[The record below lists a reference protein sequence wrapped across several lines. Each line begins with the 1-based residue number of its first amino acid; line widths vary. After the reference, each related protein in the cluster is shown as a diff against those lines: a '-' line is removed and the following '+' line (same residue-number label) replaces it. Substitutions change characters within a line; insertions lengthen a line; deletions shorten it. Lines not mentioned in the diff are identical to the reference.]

1 MILFDLKIKN
11 INIINIMKLRH
22 FIFAAIAFIACAAC
36 QEKNITPEVPVQDQ
50 EVYTVQLGFGGE
62 WDVTYE
68 PLTRGNDNNDLY
80 GIQVYSAP
88 VDEDNTSTTW
98 SHYAYALYDD
108 VSNVSIS
115 LLKGFKY
122 KFEASM
128 VVDGKNKLKLYSEG
142 YSSPFFKNGSN
153 YSPLNVTNGFIYS
166 STNYLSTGQSYS
178 LEGLCSGVTYLKGGH
193 DSYDH
198 PNTERYYGIFEDYVP
213 EESSN
218 DKVKI
223 HMKRTSFGAKFIA
236 QGKLATAGQL
246 EINMKEAPV
255 IILDLTQEKQHDDI
269 YTFRYVKDA
278 YDYQT
283 GNYEEDIDVSI
294 NWYYQTEDGST
305 VTVPLGTHK
314 ITYKRNATTV
324 VKINLENTN
333 IDGGIGFELTE
344 TGAMEVVSEYEVN
357 DGNNVD
363 TDVDTNK

>member
-1 MILFDLKIKN
+1 MKI
-11 INIINIMKLRH
+11 RH
-22 FIFAAIAFIACAAC
+22 FVFAAIAMIACAAC
-36 QEKNITPEVPVQDQ
+36 QEKNITPDVPAQDQ

-88 VDEDNTSTTW
+88 VDENSTSTTW

-122 KFEASM
+122 KFETSM
-128 VVDGKNKLKLYSEG
+128 VVDGKNKLKLSSNG
-142 YSSPFFKNGSN
+142 YNCPFYKYGNN
-153 YSPLNVTNGFIYS
+153 YGLINVTNGFIYS
-166 STNYLSTGQSYS
+166 STNYISNCNRNLPI
-178 LEGLCSGVTYLKGGH
+178 GLCDGETYLKGEP
-193 DSYDH
+193 DSYEH

-246 EINMKEAPV
+246 EIIMSEAPK
-255 IILDLTQEKQHDDI
+255 ILLDLADEKQHDDI
-269 YTFRYVKDA
+269 YTFKYVKQA
-278 YDYQT
+278 HDYQP
-283 GNYEEDIDVSI
+283 GNYEEDINVSI

-333 IDGGIGFELTE
+333 VEGGIGFELME
-344 TGAMEVVSEYEVN
+344 AGAMEAGPEYEIN

-363 TDVDTNK
+363 TEIDTNK

>member
-1 MILFDLKIKN
+1 
-11 INIINIMKLRH
+11 MKFRH
-22 FIFAAIAFIACAAC
+22 FIFAAMAFIACAAC
-36 QEKNITPEVPVQDQ
+36 QEKNITPDAPAQDQ

-68 PLTRGNDNNDLY
+68 PLTRGKDNNDLY

-88 VDEDNTSTTW
+88 IDENGTATTW
-98 SHYAYALYDD
+98 THYAYALYDD
-108 VSNVSIS
+108 VTNASIS
-115 LLKGFKY
+115 LLKGFEY
-122 KFEASM
+122 KFEATM
-128 VVDGKNKLKLYSEG
+128 VVDGKNKLKLYSDG
-142 YSSPFFKNGSN
+142 YSSPFYCYGIG
-153 YSPLNVTNGFIYS
+153 YCLNVTNGFIYS
-166 STNYLSTGQSYS
+166 SSSYLSYGQSYYS
-178 LEGLCSGVTYLKGGH
+178 YGLSGGETYLAGRDG
-193 DSYDH
+193 DYEH
-198 PNTERYYGIFEDYVP
+198 PNTERYYGIFEGYVP

-246 EINMKEAPV
+246 EINMKDAPE

-269 YTFRYVKDA
+269 YTFRYVKNA

-294 NWYYQTEDGST
+294 IWYYQTADGST
-305 VTVPLGTHK
+305 VAVPLGTHK

-333 IDGGIGFELTE
+333 VEGGIGFELME
-344 TGAMEVVSEYEVN
+344 AGAMEAGPEYEVN

-363 TDVDTNK
+363 TEIDTNK

>member
-1 MILFDLKIKN
+1 MKI
-11 INIINIMKLRH
+11 RH
-22 FIFAAIAFIACAAC
+22 FVFAAIAMIACAAC
-36 QEKNITPEVPVQDQ
+36 QEKNITPDVPAQDQ

-88 VDEDNTSTTW
+88 VDENSTSTTW

-122 KFEASM
+122 KFETSM
-128 VVDGKNKLKLYSEG
+128 VVDGKNKLESYSDG
-142 YSSPFFKNGSN
+142 YSSPFFKKGLN
-153 YSPLNVTNGFIYS
+153 YSCLNVTNGFIYS
-166 STNYLSTGQSYS
+166 STNYISNCNRNLPIV
-178 LEGLCSGVTYLKGGH
+178 LCDGETYLKGEP
-193 DSYDH
+193 DSYEH

-246 EINMKEAPV
+246 EIIMSEAPK
-255 IILDLTQEKQHDDI
+255 ISLDLADEKQHDDI
-269 YTFRYVKDA
+269 YTFEYVKKA
-278 YDYQT
+278 HDYQD

-294 NWYYQTEDGST
+294 NWYYQTMDGST

-333 IDGGIGFELTE
+333 VEGGIGFELME
-344 TGAMEVVSEYEVN
+344 AGAMEAGPEYEIN

-363 TDVDTNK
+363 TEIDTNK

>member
-1 MILFDLKIKN
+1 
-11 INIINIMKLRH
+11 MKLRH
-22 FIFAAIAFIACAAC
+22 FIFAAMAFIACAAC
-36 QEKNITPEVPVQDQ
+36 QEKSITPDVPAQDQ

-80 GIQVYSAP
+80 AIQVYSAQI
-88 VDEDNTSTTW
+88 DENSTSTTW
-98 SHYAYALYDD
+98 TPFAYGLYDD

-122 KFEASM
+122 KFEAKM
-128 VVDGKNKLKLYSEG
+128 YVDGKNEIYWNKPGCYSTPFSVKGSGNYAYLVNEFAYSVGLYFLSMNSGEAWQTDCRG
-142 YSSPFFKNGSN
+142 KSY
-153 YSPLNVTNGFIYS
+153 IY
-166 STNYLSTGQSYS
+166 Q
-178 LEGLCSGVTYLKGGH
+178 
-193 DSYDH
+193 H
-198 PNTERYYGIFEDYVP
+198 PSIESYYGVLEDYVP
-213 EESSN
+213 EESNN

-246 EINMKEAPV
+246 EINMKEAPL
-255 IILDLTQEKQHDDI
+255 ILIDLADEKQHDDI
-269 YTFRYVKDA
+269 YTFANIKA
-278 YDYQT
+278 AHDYKS
-283 GNYEEDIDVSI
+283 GNYEENINVSI
-294 NWYYQTEDGST
+294 NWYYQHEDGST

-333 IDGGIGFELTE
+333 VEGGIGFELME
-344 TGAMEVVSEYEVN
+344 AGAMEAGPEYEIN

-363 TDVDTNK
+363 TEIDTNK

>member
-1 MILFDLKIKN
+1 
-11 INIINIMKLRH
+11 MKLRH
-22 FIFAAIAFIACAAC
+22 FIFAAMAFIACAAC
-36 QEKNITPEVPVQDQ
+36 QEKSITPDVPAQDQ

-88 VDEDNTSTTW
+88 IDGNATW
-98 SHYAYALYDD
+98 APFAYGLYDD

-122 KFEASM
+122 KFVAKM
-128 VVDGKNKLKLYSEG
+128 YVNGKNEIWKSNSNGYTYPFSVNGLTSGANADITNAFSYSASACF
-142 YSSPFFKNGSN
+142 SSLDFGEAWQIDSRDNRD
-153 YSPLNVTNGFIYS
+153 IYS
-166 STNYLSTGQSYS
+166 HPSVQSYYGE
-178 LEGLCSGVTYLKGGH
+178 LEG
-193 DSYDH
+193 
-198 PNTERYYGIFEDYVP
+198 YVP

-223 HMKRTSFGAKFIA
+223 HMKRTSFGAKFMA
-236 QGKLATAGQL
+236 QGKLAKAGQL
-246 EINMKEAPV
+246 EINMTEAPV
-255 IILDLTQEKQHDDI
+255 VLIDLANEKQHDDI
-269 YTFRYVKDA
+269 YTFKNVKA
-278 YDYQT
+278 AHDYKT
-283 GNYEEDIDVSI
+283 GNYEEDIDVTI

-333 IDGGIGFELTE
+333 VEGGIGFELME
-344 TGAMEVVSEYEVN
+344 VGAMEAGPEYEVN

-363 TDVDTNK
+363 TEIDTNK

>member
-1 MILFDLKIKN
+1 
-11 INIINIMKLRH
+11 MKFSH
-22 FIFAAIAFIACAAC
+22 FIFAAVMGVMTFASC
-36 QEKNITPEVPVQDQ
+36 QENITPENPAQEQ

-88 VDEDNTSTTW
+88 NNEENATW
-98 SHYAYALYDD
+98 SYYAYGLFD
-108 VSNVSIS
+108 NVDNVTIS

-122 KFEASM
+122 KFVATM
-128 VVDGKNKLKLYSEG
+128 VVDGKDKIENCDYSYSRPFYIDGSGYGLHPLTNAFKYSVADHMSTIGEG
-142 YSSPFFKNGSN
+142 YSALINTDNTF
-153 YSPLNVTNGFIYS
+153 YYR
-166 STNYLSTGQSYS
+166 
-178 LEGLCSGVTYLKGGH
+178 
-193 DSYDH
+193 
-198 PNTERYYGIFEDYVP
+198 PNTERFYGELIDYIP

-218 DKVKI
+218 DKAKI

-236 QGKLATAGQL
+236 QGKLAKAGRL
-246 EINMKEAPV
+246 EVLMSEAPAV
-255 IILDLTQEKQHDDI
+255 SIDLTLEKQHDDI
-269 YTFRYVKDA
+269 YTFSNVKAA

-294 NWYYQTEDGST
+294 NWHYDTEDGE

-333 IDGGIGFELTE
+333 VEGGLGFELAE
-344 TGAMEVVSEYEVN
+344 TGAMVDGDEYVIN
-357 DGNNVD
+357 DGGNVD
-363 TDVDTNK
+363 TEIDTNH

>member
-1 MILFDLKIKN
+1 MKI
-11 INIINIMKLRH
+11 RH
-22 FIFAAIAFIACAAC
+22 FVFAAMAFIACAAC
-36 QEKNITPEVPVQDQ
+36 QEKNITPDIPAQDQ

-62 WDVTYE
+62 WDITYE

-88 VDEDNTSTTW
+88 IDENSTSTTW
-98 SHYAYALYDD
+98 TPFAYGLYDD

-122 KFEASM
+122 KFEESM
-128 VVDGKNKLKLYSEG
+128 VVDGKNKLRLYSDG
-142 YSSPFFKNGSN
+142 YSSPFLKYGLN
-153 YSPLNVTNGFIYS
+153 YSCLNVTNGFIYS
-166 STNYLSTGQSYS
+166 SANYISDCNK
-178 LEGLCSGVTYLKGGH
+178 GLCDGAIYLKGDL
-193 DSYDH
+193 DSYNH
-198 PNTERYYGIFEDYVP
+198 PNTERYYGIFEGDVP

-246 EINMKEAPV
+246 EISMSEAPK
-255 IILDLTQEKQHDDI
+255 ILLDLADEKQH
-269 YTFRYVKDA
+269 
-278 YDYQT
+278 
-283 GNYEEDIDVSI
+283 
-294 NWYYQTEDGST
+294 EDGST

-333 IDGGIGFELTE
+333 VEGGIGFELTE
-344 TGAMEVVSEYEVN
+344 TGVMETVAEYEIN

-363 TDVDTNK
+363 IEIDTNK